1 VIVAEEER
9 ETKETTQLDPIEL
22 GALLRNDDAL
32 GNSPHPIGSDPLEAD
47 RPTQTIARDELL
59 GLIDQSAPPPPPS
72 PHTVSRERLRTPS
85 AAPMRALAKPIEAP
99 IEAPFEEPLDT
110 DISPSLSPL
119 LVFGVISILV
129 AVFVAITRMS

>member
-1 VIVAEEER
+1 MIVAEER

-22 GALLRNDDAL
+22 GALLRKDDAL

-47 RPTQTIARDELL
+47 RPTQTIARDKLL
-59 GLIDQSAPPPPPS
+59 GLIDESALPPPRS

-85 AAPMRALAKPIEAP
+85 AARMRALEKPIEAP

-119 LVFGVISILV
+119 LVFGVISIL
-129 AVFVAITRMS
+129 AVVFIAITRMS